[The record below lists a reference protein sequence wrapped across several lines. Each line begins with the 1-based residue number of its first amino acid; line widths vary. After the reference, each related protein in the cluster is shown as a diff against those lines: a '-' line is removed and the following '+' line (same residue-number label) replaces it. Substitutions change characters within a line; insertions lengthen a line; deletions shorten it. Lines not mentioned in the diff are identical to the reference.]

1 MPLKIRWVKREY
13 FGIAL
18 MLFGLCAIFQAFYIF
33 IAQYFLSIGNYLVI
47 ILIPIGVI
55 FALFYCSII
64 IYESY
69 AQVQRSRKI
78 KRGFAKRIIEKVRF
92 RKLLEAPV
100 VRPLLIIFAIFS
112 VFFFPSYFIS
122 IIWFNNIYSFVIA
135 EVLGAIACIFIAN
148 IIERHYAKIQ
158 RY

>member
-47 ILIPIGVI
+47 IIIPIGII

-78 KRGFAKRIIEKVRF
+78 KRGFAKKIIEKVRF
-92 RKLLEAPV
+92 RKFLEAPV

-122 IIWFNNIYSFVIA
+122 IIWFNNIYSFIIA
-135 EVLGAIACIFIAN
+135 EVMGAIGCIFAAN

>member
-64 IYESY
+64 IFDSY

-78 KRGFAKRIIEKVRF
+78 KRRFAKRIIEKVRF
-92 RKLLEAPV
+92 RKVFEVPV
-100 VRPLLIIFAIFS
+100 VRPILIIFAIFS

-122 IIWFNNIYSFVIA
+122 IIWFNNVYSFLIA
-135 EVLGAIACIFIAN
+135 EVMGAIACIFVAN
-148 IIERHYAKIQ
+148 LIERHYAKIQ

>member
-1 MPLKIRWVKREY
+1 MPLKIRWIKREY

-64 IYESY
+64 IFESY

-78 KRGFAKRIIEKVRF
+78 KRGFAKRIIDKVRF
-92 RKLLEAPV
+92 RKFLQFPV

-135 EVLGAIACIFIAN
+135 EVLGAIACIFVAN
-148 IIERHYAKIQ
+148 IMEKHYAKIQ

>member
-13 FGIAL
+13 FGLAL

-64 IYESY
+64 IFESY
-69 AQVQRSRKI
+69 AQVKRSRKI

-92 RKLLEAPV
+92 RKFLQFPV

-112 VFFFPSYFIS
+112 GFFFPSYFIS
-122 IIWFNNIYSFVIA
+122 ILWFNNIYSFVIA
-135 EVLGAIACIFIAN
+135 EVLGAIACIFVAN

>member
-1 MPLKIRWVKREY
+1 
-13 FGIAL
+13 

-47 ILIPIGVI
+47 ILIPIGII
-55 FALFYCSII
+55 FPLFYCSII
-64 IYESY
+64 IFESF

-78 KRGFAKRIIEKVRF
+78 KSRFAKRIIERVRF
-92 RKLLEAPV
+92 RKFLEFPV
-100 VRPLLIIFAIFS
+100 VRPILIIFAIFS

-122 IIWFNNIYSFVIA
+122 IIWFNNIYSFIIA
-135 EVLGAIACIFIAN
+135 EVIGAIACILVAN
-148 IIERHYAKIQ
+148 LIEIHYAKIQ

>member
-1 MPLKIRWVKREY
+1 MPLKIRWLKREY
-13 FGIAL
+13 SGIAL

-33 IAQYFLSIGNYLVI
+33 IAQYFLSIGNYIVI
-47 ILIPIGVI
+47 IVIPVGVI

-64 IYESY
+64 IFESF

-78 KRGFAKRIIEKVRF
+78 TRRFAKRITEKARL
-92 RKLLEAPV
+92 RKALQFPV
-100 VRPLLIIFAIFS
+100 VRPILIIIAIFS

-122 IIWFNNIYSFVIA
+122 IIWFNNLYSFIIA
-135 EVLGAIACIFIAN
+135 EFMGAIACIFVAN